1 MTDESASADKTKDKS
16 SDKNDNEDMA
26 EWERRLA
33 DGDLP
38 EDFLAV
44 TEPQGA
50 SATQPVQESQRPAAA
65 TGLLVDI
72 PTVEATNAAQEFDAF
87 NQPPTSKGSFLLLFI
102 HKYNEKN
109 QLILIIIKFVKWK
122 QVLCL

>member
-50 SATQPVQESQRPAAA
+50 SATQPVQESQRQ
-65 TGLLVDI
+65 TTHFSSISFELSQETFSQKETLL
-72 PTVEATNAAQEFDAF
+72 
-87 NQPPTSKGSFLLLFI
+87 
-102 HKYNEKN
+102 
-109 QLILIIIKFVKWK
+109 
-122 QVLCL
+122 